1 MRKRSEVDVERAR
14 ARRRLREE
22 VGEERAPRFQP
33 KRRAAV
39 VEERERERERSSE
52 REAADDEDGE
62 FTCVLG
68 WFLGYCPAYTLSRR
82 VTCATSTETAEEE
95 ERYICKEPSA

>member
-14 ARRRLREE
+14 VRRRMREE
-22 VGEERAPRFQP
+22 VGEERAPRVQP

-39 VEERERERERSSE
+39 VEERERDRERSSE

-62 FTCVLG
+62 FTCAWG
-68 WFLGYCPAYTLSRR
+68 WFLDCCPAYTVNR
-82 VTCATSTETAEEE
+82 
-95 ERYICKEPSA
+95 